1 MLPLCSFECLCG
13 DFFALFGGPL
23 HHIRS
28 LVVMEVF
35 CTFAEVSPSIGKV
48 RVKYMRKLIALKGT
62 VIRSGGVKMIEYERC
77 YMCRKC
83 KHRFVMHISGLF
95 QHVH

>member
-1 MLPLCSFECLCG
+1 
-13 DFFALFGGPL
+13 
-23 HHIRS
+23 
-28 LVVMEVF
+28 MEVF

-48 RVKYMRKLIALKGT
+48 RVKHMRKLIALKGT

-83 KHRFVMHISGLF
+83 KHRFVIHISGLF
-95 QHVH
+95 QYVHNKICISAVLLFQMAIYRLSWLGRSVL